1 MDKLIFEAQNGKM
14 IFSNDYWCGV
24 SVITNNREIKYGHE
38 VRKSLYE
45 KISEGFCN
53 KMNIKRHIQ
62 IIFDEQYKYLC
73 GLSDPHTAL
82 YITCGNEENKK
93 ILFVPNGALFRVH
106 TNELD
111 LEYCEFDTEKSTDNP
126 IVLEFS
132 KSNCSTLIEKI
143 NVLLTEDLK

>member
-1 MDKLIFEAQNGKM
+1 MDKLIFDAQNGKM

-24 SVITNNREIKYGHE
+24 SVITNNKEIKYGHE
-38 VRKSLYE
+38 VRKSLCE
-45 KISEGFCN
+45 KFLEGFCN
-53 KMNIKRHIQ
+53 DMNIKRPVQ

-73 GLSDPHTAL
+73 GLSDPHAAL

-93 ILFVPNGALFRVH
+93 ILFVPDGAIFTAH
-106 TNELD
+106 TNESG

-132 KSNCSTLIEKI
+132 KANCNNLIEKI
-143 NVLLTEDLK
+143 SIFI